1 MTIAAATSSPSFSCG
16 TAKVSASCTAGC
28 SRSTVSTSIGE
39 IFSPPRL
46 IISFSRPLMRRYPS
60 SSSTPWSPVRNQP
73 SANAAVLASG
83 LFTYPSNRFGPRTT
97 ISPDSPVGRSFPPS
111 PRIPI
116 CGPAARPTE
125 PGLRASGGSGFDA
138 IWCAAS
144 VIPYDSMPTTSG
156 SAAAGGASGSPDGA
170 GHARELRG
178 AWRARRSTRSAA
190 LRRAS
195 ERSAAR

>member
-1 MTIAAATSSPSFSCG
+1 
-16 TAKVSASCTAGC
+16 
-28 SRSTVSTSIGE
+28 
-39 IFSPPRL
+39 
-46 IISFSRPLMRRYPS
+46 MRRYPS

-144 VIPYDSMPTTSG
+144 VIPYDSITGTLNVSSIRVISAGRSDADDERISRSRRRFRLSG
-156 SAAAGGASGSPDGA
+156 W
-170 GHARELRG
+170 RG
-178 AWRARRSTRSAA
+178 ARSRIARCMAGTPVHQVGRTSS
-190 LRRAS
+190 S
-195 ERSAAR
+195 Q